1 MQTRDAVLLAA
12 VFLASVTA
20 GLIATQS
27 LGQPGGQTDRQE
39 TVFTVGALVDGENDI
54 TTASFDNRSMDL
66 LFEDEE
72 EEARMYLDL
81 DRNGSAD
88 IELDGLNRSGRVQQ
102 TTETVTLGNQ
112 SYRLVLEYRDNST
125 SAGEA
130 YLNLKTAAPLD

>member
-27 LGQPGGQTDRQE
+27 LGQPTDQTAGEE

-66 LFEDEE
+66 LFEDEQ
-72 EEARMYLDL
+72 EARMYLDL
-81 DRNGSAD
+81 NQDGSAD

-125 SAGEA
+125 STGEA
-130 YLNLKTAAPLD
+130 YLNLKTAKSLS

>member
-27 LGQPGGQTDRQE
+27 LGQPTDQTAGEE

-66 LFEDEE
+66 LFEDEQ
-72 EEARMYLDL
+72 EALMYLDL
-81 DRNGSAD
+81 NRDGSAD

-125 SAGEA
+125 STGEA
-130 YLNLKTAAPLD
+130 YLNLKTAKSLS

>member
-20 GLIATQS
+20 GIIATQS
-27 LGQPGGQTDRQE
+27 LGQSGNQTDKQE

-54 TTASFDNRSMDL
+54 TTASFDNRSIDL
-66 LFEDEE
+66 LFEDEQ
-72 EEARMYLDL
+72 EALMYLDL
-81 DRNGSAD
+81 NRDGSAD

-102 TTETVTLGNQ
+102 TTETVTLGNH

-125 SAGEA
+125 STGEA
-130 YLNLKTAAPLD
+130 YLNLKTAKSLS